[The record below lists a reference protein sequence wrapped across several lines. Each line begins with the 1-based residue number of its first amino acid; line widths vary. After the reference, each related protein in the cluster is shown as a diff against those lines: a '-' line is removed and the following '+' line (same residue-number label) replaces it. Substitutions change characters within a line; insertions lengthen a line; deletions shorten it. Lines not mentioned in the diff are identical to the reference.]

1 MSKGQTLLGILLFAL
16 ATAILY
22 VWGLHKSMGQSADLT
37 RILLNRCGNKVVEF
51 LKKHD
56 TVTEAEIAQLIS
68 GVTAGEFWSR
78 KHLVVQEPKQF
89 SVGPAVYR
97 ARWQQKFPVEKVNER
112 IPVAILEN
120 LEP

>member
-37 RILLNRCGNKVVEF
+37 RILLNRCGNKVVGF

-89 SVGPAVYR
+89 AGQVINFLLDQQYIEPAGSKNFR
-97 ARWQQKFPVEKVNER
+97 LKK
-112 IPVAILEN
+112 
-120 LEP
+120 

>member
-1 MSKGQTLLGILLFAL
+1 MSKGQILLGILLFAL

-37 RILLNRCGNKVVEF
+37 RILLNRCGNKVVGF

-89 SVGPAVYR
+89 AGQVINFLLD
-97 ARWQQKFPVEKVNER
+97 QQYIETAGSKNFRLKK
-112 IPVAILEN
+112 
-120 LEP
+120 

>member
-89 SVGPAVYR
+89 AGQVINFLLDQQYIEPAGSKNFR
-97 ARWQQKFPVEKVNER
+97 LKK
-112 IPVAILEN
+112 
-120 LEP
+120 